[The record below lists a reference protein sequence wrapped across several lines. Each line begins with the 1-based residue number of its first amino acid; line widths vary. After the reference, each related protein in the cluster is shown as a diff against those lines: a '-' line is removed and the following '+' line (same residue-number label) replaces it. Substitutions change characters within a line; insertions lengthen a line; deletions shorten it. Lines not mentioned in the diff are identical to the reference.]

1 MMDNWM
7 MCRSSATLGAEPAR
21 RTQST
26 GSVLVPDGD
35 APRPRVSRANKA
47 TTGATLALIV
57 SEPQEE
63 SQEEGLEVPIV
74 HIGHR
79 IEWFAGPVE
88 ELPRWTPHISPDLV
102 ALATE
107 DE

>member
-1 MMDNWM
+1 MMNNRM

-26 GSVLVPDGD
+26 GSLWMPDED

-57 SEPQEE
+57 GEPQAE
-63 SQEEGLEVPIV
+63 SQEESPEVPIV
-74 HIGHR
+74 HIAHR
-79 IEWFAGPVE
+79 VEWFAGPVA
-88 ELPRWTPHISPDLV
+88 ELPRWAPHISPDLV
-102 ALATE
+102 VLATE